1 MALMRMMLEM
11 VNPEGTRG
19 GKQVRQIGADR
30 DELVQDSGAK
40 DEIMGGIVD
49 DHVSAMV
56 RERAERV
63 GEKKAD
69 PPAIGTEATQP
80 EGDRALN
87 RNHQQRD
94 QRRRWIAAHQRT
106 DFRMRPEDRA
116 RSFGMR
122 LVNVGLVEGLLHRES
137 QRLTGR
143 GPKYQLV
150 LYWAM
155 IEKATEWEARFAGLL
170 DREQSAN
177 DAAHDEGHVRRVVAN
192 AKKLAEAEAADL
204 AVVLPA
210 AWLHDCIAI
219 AKNSPERTSAS
230 RLAAERAGEL
240 LRAAGYPAQHIPAIE
255 HAIEAHSFS
264 ARVTPRTLEAK
275 VVQDADR
282 LEALGA
288 VGIARTLI
296 TGGANGT
303 PFYNFSEPFPVTRA
317 ADDRTSI
324 IDHFFTKL
332 LLLAETMQTAAG
344 RAAAQQRAE
353 FLKEFLTQLG
363 NEIGVPFR

>member
-1 MALMRMMLEM
+1 
-11 VNPEGTRG
+11 
-19 GKQVRQIGADR
+19 
-30 DELVQDSGAK
+30 
-40 DEIMGGIVD
+40 
-49 DHVSAMV
+49 
-56 RERAERV
+56 
-63 GEKKAD
+63 
-69 PPAIGTEATQP
+69 
-80 EGDRALN
+80 
-87 RNHQQRD
+87 
-94 QRRRWIAAHQRT
+94 
-106 DFRMRPEDRA
+106 
-116 RSFGMR
+116 
-122 LVNVGLVEGLLHRES
+122 
-137 QRLTGR
+137 
-143 GPKYQLV
+143 
-150 LYWAM
+150 M
-155 IEKATEWEARFAGLL
+155 IETTTEWEARFAGLL
-170 DREQSAN
+170 AQEQSAN

-192 AKKLAEAEAADL
+192 AKKLAEAEGADL

-210 AWLHDCIAI
+210 AWLHDCVAI

-264 ARVTPRTLEAK
+264 ARVSPQTLEAK

-303 PFYNFSEPFPVTRA
+303 PFYDLSEPFPITRVP
-317 ADDRTSI
+317 DDRTSI

-332 LLLAETMQTAAG
+332 LTLAATMQTAAVH
-344 RAAAQQRAE
+344 AAAQQRAQ

-363 NEIGVPFR
+363 REIGMPFH